1 MKRSSC
7 ACSSV
12 VEKAD
17 WPLWL
22 GEANGDV
29 MGLPRSAP
37 EDALRFWRV
46 DKTVGT
52 VRNDGPEPIEPVVPA
67 EAALL

>member
-22 GEANGDV
+22 GEADGDV

-46 DKTVGT
+46 DKKVGN
-52 VRNDGPEPIEPVVPA
+52 VRNDGPESIEPVVPA

>member
-22 GEANGDV
+22 GEADGDV

-46 DKTVGT
+46 DKKIRN
-52 VRNDGPEPIEPVVPA
+52 VRNDGPEPVVPA

>member
-22 GEANGDV
+22 GEADGDV

-37 EDALRFWRV
+37 EDVLRFWRV
-46 DKTVGT
+46 DKTVGNI
-52 VRNDGPEPIEPVVPA
+52 RDDGPELIGPVVPA
-67 EAALL
+67 EAAFL